1 MKKAS
6 LFLLVMLMMSSI
18 AHAQTQPKVGD
29 KLGGGIVISV
39 SADGK
44 TIVVA
49 ETKDQGSANW
59 DGASALIANAANHSE
74 AGKQFTNWRLP
85 SKEELALMYTL
96 RATIGGFSG
105 SYWSITVGKGQV
117 ATFDFSTGKLN
128 ILPKSSICK
137 IRSVRTI

>member
-6 LFLLVMLMMSSI
+6 LFLLFMVMMSST
-18 AHAQTQPKVGD
+18 AHAQTKVGD
-29 KLGGGIVISV
+29 KLGGGVVISV

-49 ETKDQGSANW
+49 ETKDQGSSDWN
-59 DGASALIANAANHSE
+59 GATALIANAANHSD

-85 SKEELALMYTL
+85 SKEELALMYSL
-96 RATIGGFSG
+96 RTTIGGFSG